1 MYVRFCTIACLALAL
16 GACASVPMSAIT
28 SNGHVF
34 RGTFKPGIPSEFQ
47 ISDGHVTCAGQ
58 LRNYTVVM
66 DCNHGLKGIVS
77 FKKDTESAFSGGTL
91 RLSDGTAGTFI
102 LGDDAAKL

>member
-1 MYVRFCTIACLALAL
+1 MVTSSAGRSSR
-16 GACASVPMSAIT
+16 ASPP
-28 SNGHVF
+28 N
-34 RGTFKPGIPSEFQ
+34 FQ

-102 LGDDAAKL
+102 LGDDAAKLCARTVALAAT